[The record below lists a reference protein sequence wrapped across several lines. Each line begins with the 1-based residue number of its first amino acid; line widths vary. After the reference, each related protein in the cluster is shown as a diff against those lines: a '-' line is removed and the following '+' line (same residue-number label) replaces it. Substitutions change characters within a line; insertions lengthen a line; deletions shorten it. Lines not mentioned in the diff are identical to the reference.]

1 MLKTMFVCPVFLWLF
16 NYQSVKRLINGFNRP
31 PYGANDIDQ
40 EEYDIGGRHRPQRNR
55 DRSQNL

>member
-1 MLKTMFVCPVFLWLF
+1 MYVEDYLCLSWFSLVLQLSECNV
-16 NYQSVKRLINGFNRP
+16 FNRP

-40 EEYDIGGRHRPQRNR
+40 EEYDVGGRHRPQRNR